1 VIGGP
6 VQPDEDT
13 YERLVT
19 LLDNHQARYRFID
32 HRPEGATVAAS
43 RLRGHPLGQAAKS
56 IVVRVTVTKKRSEYA
71 LAVVPGDTKVNLDRV
86 RGLLGGVR
94 VGFAQAE
101 TAERLA
107 GSVTGTV
114 IPFSFDPKLAL
125 VVDPGLLAH
134 EEIFFNAARL
144 DRSIGLHTH
153 DYLALSRP
161 RVAAIAH
168 RELPK
173 EPT

>member
-1 VIGGP
+1 M
-6 VQPDEDT
+6 QPSEDT
-13 YERLVT
+13 YDRLVA
-19 LLDNHQARYRFID
+19 LLDHSRARYRFID
-32 HRPEGATVAAS
+32 HQPEGATVAAS
-43 RLRGHPLGQAAKS
+43 RLRGHPLEQAAKS
-56 IVVRVTVTKKRSEYA
+56 IVVRVTIAKKRSAYA
-71 LAVVPGDTKVNLDRV
+71 LAVVPGDRKVDLDSV

-168 RELPK
+168 REPK
-173 EPT
+173 ESA

>member
-1 VIGGP
+1 MG
-6 VQPDEDT
+6 VQPPEDT
-13 YERLVT
+13 YDRLVA
-19 LLDNHQARYRFID
+19 LLNRSRARYRFID
-32 HRPEGATVAAS
+32 HQPEGATVAAS
-43 RLRGHPLGQAAKS
+43 RLRGHPPEQAAKS
-56 IVVRVTVTKKRSEYA
+56 IVVRVTVAKKVSAYA
-71 LAVVPGDTKVNLDRV
+71 LAVVPGDRKVDLDCV
-86 RGLLGGVR
+86 RGLLGGSR

-161 RVAAIAH
+161 RVAAIAQG
-168 RELPK
+168 EPK
-173 EPT
+173 ESA